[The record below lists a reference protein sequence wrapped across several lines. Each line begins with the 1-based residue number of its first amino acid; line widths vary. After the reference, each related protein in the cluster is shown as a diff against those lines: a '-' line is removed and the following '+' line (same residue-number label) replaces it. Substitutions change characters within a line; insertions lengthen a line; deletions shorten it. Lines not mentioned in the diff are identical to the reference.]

1 MQQKKIVR
9 NIKRMYLAIRS
20 LSYIHQNG
28 VKRIKNEVWWVFGI
42 FSAKKNMQLM
52 RYAHTCILLLLCI
65 HILQQYFINRSSKKK
80 LVQGYRKKNRG
91 LTLKYLMVI
100 PIFQGKIV
108 WTTSKYYRYRVS
120 RIWGEYKYKQ
130 VALCS
135 DQSLL
140 EKFSRKWV

>member
-1 MQQKKIVR
+1 
-9 NIKRMYLAIRS
+9 
-20 LSYIHQNG
+20 
-28 VKRIKNEVWWVFGI
+28 
-42 FSAKKNMQLM
+42 M

-108 WTTSKYYRYRVS
+108 WTTTTIDIGFQEYEGNINISKLDYAVIS
-120 RIWGEYKYKQ
+120 
-130 VALCS
+130 LCWK
-135 DQSLL
+135 
-140 EKFSRKWV
+140 KFQENESKF